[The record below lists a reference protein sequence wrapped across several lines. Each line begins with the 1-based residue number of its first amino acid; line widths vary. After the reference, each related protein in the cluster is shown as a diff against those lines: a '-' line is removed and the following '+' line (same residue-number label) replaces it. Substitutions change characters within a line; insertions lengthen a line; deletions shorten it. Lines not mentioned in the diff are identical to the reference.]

1 MHTRL
6 EYDIASYERKGYDFS
21 FLPPRIYDA
30 LSEYLTYRE
39 NLGYP
44 IKVYDS
50 IARTISSLQQYSEQQ
65 QAEILYST
73 IESGFAT
80 IKYPKINNYNGAKQS
95 TSKRTGHD
103 ISAIDNAADE
113 VLRQYQ
119 MRYTDRGNNE

>member
-44 IKVYDS
+44 IKVHDS
-50 IARTISSLQQYSEQQ
+50 IARTISSLQQYPEQQ

-80 IKYPKINNYNGAKQS
+80 IRYPKINNYNGQASDKRAS
-95 TSKRTGHD
+95 ISKLKRD
-103 ISAIDNAADE
+103 SAQGLIGGGDNF
-113 VLRQYQ
+113 
-119 MRYTDRGNNE
+119 